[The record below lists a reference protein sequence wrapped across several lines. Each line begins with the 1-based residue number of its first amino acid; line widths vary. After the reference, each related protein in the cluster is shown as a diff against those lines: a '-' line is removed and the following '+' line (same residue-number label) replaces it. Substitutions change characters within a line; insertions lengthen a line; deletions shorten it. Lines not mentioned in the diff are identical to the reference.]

1 MSVSAFSSFTPFSA
15 GALVLAVA
23 SFQPLRAGE
32 IVLTGVYQGKNLFVQ
47 NPAVGQ
53 DKTYCVDEVYV
64 NDVKK
69 MSAITQSAFEIDLS
83 DLEIDAEVTVKIL
96 YKDGCTPKI
105 INPQVLRPSA
115 TFQFSNFTVDNNSV
129 DWTTIGETPKY
140 LFYVEHFVNGNWLAI
155 KKFEAKNTGAGIYS
169 LPVTH
174 STGVNKYRIK
184 AQNEEDH
191 HMFYSK
197 VIEFDPNAEPIT
209 FFPKSVTSKITLSR
223 PTGYEVVD
231 AKGNVLKKGKGT
243 EISLTELK
251 SGVYYL
257 NIENRREKFFKK

>member
-1 MSVSAFSSFTPFSA
+1 MSFSALSSFTRFST
-15 GALVLAVA
+15 GALLLAAA

-32 IVLTGVYQGKNLFVQ
+32 IVLSGVYQGKNLFVQ

-53 DKTYCVDEVYV
+53 DKTYCVDEVHV

-69 MSAITQSAFEIDLS
+69 MSAIKQSAFEIDLS
-83 DLEIDAEVTVKIL
+83 DFEIDAPVTVKIL
-96 YKDGCTPKI
+96 YQDGC
-105 INPQVLRPSA
+105 A
-115 TFQFSNFTVDNNSV
+115 
-129 DWTTIGETPKY
+129 PKY

-174 STGVNKYRIK
+174 SQGINKYRIK

-191 HMFYSK
+191 HMFYSR
-197 VIEFDPNAEPIT
+197 VVEFDPDAKPVT

-223 PTGYEVVD
+223 ATGYEVVD
-231 AKGNVLKKGKGT
+231 TKGNVLKKGSGT
-243 EISLTELK
+243 EISLAELK

-257 NIENRREKFFKK
+257 NIENRKEKFFKK